1 MSIDQRCKEQL
12 KVADQMFMDF
22 KYTRTGSREQ
32 IRALQTFAFLVSMWA
47 DYFLQSEA
55 NRMEAAL
62 AIEPKK

>member
-22 KYTRTGSREQ
+22 KYTTAGSREQ
-32 IRALQTFAFLVSMWA
+32 LRALQTFTFLVSMWA

-55 NRMEAAL
+55 ARMDAAL
-62 AIEPKK
+62 SIESKD